1 MSTAFYSRMSA
12 RCLTVALAASLFA
25 SLGACS
31 SFSKRTG
38 EMTSREWYEEGQRR
52 MEKKRYSGAIEAFNE
67 ASTLWRDASLDA
79 DILLA
84 LGDAHYR
91 SKDYEAAV
99 TTYGEFLRLHP
110 RNRRSDRA
118 QYRIGVAHFQQMRGS
133 DRSQE
138 ATRLAIEAFEK
149 VVRNYPRSP
158 LAGDAREKTVIC
170 RRRLA
175 EQELDVGK
183 YYRRAKSYVA
193 ALARFE
199 TVYDEFADL
208 GYGDDALY
216 NIGLCHLGLKDEER
230 AVEAWTE
237 LMEKYPHSSYL
248 KSIRKKMKK
257 MGRS

>member
-12 RCLTVALAASLFA
+12 RCLTVALAASLLA

-84 LGDAHYR
+84 LGEAHYR
-91 SKDYEAAV
+91 NKDYEEAV

-110 RNRRSDRA
+110 RNRRSDHA
-118 QYRIGVAHFQQMRGS
+118 QYKIGEAHFQQMRGS

-149 VVRNYPRSP
+149 VVRNYPRSR
-158 LAGDAREKTVIC
+158 LAGDAREKTIIC

-175 EQELDVGK
+175 EQELAVGQ
-183 YYRRAKSYVA
+183 YYRKARSYVA
-193 ALARFE
+193 AISRFE
-199 TVYDEFADL
+199 TVYHDFGDL

-216 NIGLCHLGLKDEER
+216 NIGLCYLGLKDEEK
-230 AVEAWTE
+230 ALEAWTE
-237 LMEKYPHSSYL
+237 LIEKYPHSSYL
-248 KSIRKKMKK
+248 KNIRKKMKK